1 MCSFNIA
8 VHTESL
14 CEETGVITTTGKWLF
29 CPPKKKTKKLA
40 EFKFIFT
47 RAKNLS

>member
-14 CEETGVITTTGKWLF
+14 CDETGVITTNRKWLF
-29 CPPKKKTKKLA
+29 CPPKKKEQKNWQNL
-40 EFKFIFT
+40 
-47 RAKNLS
+47 NLSLQELRI